1 VDVVPA
7 GAAWSILTMTSAREW
22 RESRLLVKLAG
33 SDVIWFGPVRREDR
47 AMVRLASERI
57 ALAVEGVLQRT
68 VEERPRGAARATA
81 LHALLIGSDED
92 AARSAPL
99 LGLSPDGLY
108 RVALAS
114 RGVDLAA
121 LQKAVGSVGVLHEA
135 ADTDGAQVVVV
146 QSRREATEG
155 RRAAPRGG
163 KSLWRGVSPGAGEWL
178 ATSAEVTGAALL
190 PAAFLQARFVALLL
204 QRGALAGPVAQFD
217 RLAEIGVFRLL
228 YELWGT
234 PALASFVD
242 DALGE
247 LRKRDKRGTLR
258 ETLLAYL
265 NAGGSQVE
273 TAAALGIHRNTL
285 AYRLRQ
291 IESLTGRDPANPEL
305 RLVTH
310 LALVAATLPAR
321 E

>member
-1 VDVVPA
+1 
-7 GAAWSILTMTSAREW
+7 
-22 RESRLLVKLAG
+22 
-33 SDVIWFGPVRREDR
+33 
-47 AMVRLASERI
+47 MVRLASERI
-57 ALAVEGVLQRT
+57 ALAVETVLQRT
-68 VEERPRGAARATA
+68 VEERPRGAARAIA

-114 RGVDLAA
+114 RGLDLSV
-121 LQKAVGSVGVLHEA
+121 LQKAAGPAAVLHEA
-135 ADTDGAQVVVV
+135 GENDGAQVVVV
-146 QSRREATEG
+146 QSRRDAPES
-155 RRAAPRGG
+155 RRTTARGG
-163 KSLWRGVSPGAGEWL
+163 KQLWRGVSPGEGDWL
-178 ATSAEVTGAALL
+178 ATSAAVTGAAQL
-190 PAAFLQARFVALLL
+190 PTAYQQAEFISLLL
-204 QRGALAGPVAQFD
+204 QRRALVGPLAQFD
-217 RLAEIGVFRLL
+217 RLAEIGVFRML

-258 ETLLAYL
+258 ATLLAYL

-291 IESLTGRDPANPEL
+291 IEGLTGRDPADPDF

-321 E
+321 T